1 MQETS
6 LYAKFKIVISH
17 LYQSITSEDD
27 LRMAMIK
34 RRMDFIRKE
43 IIVLGDELANLQK
56 ELDSLYKGF
65 PESGTSGFPQEEF
78 DEFKG

>member
-27 LRMAMIK
+27 LKVAMVK
-34 RRMDFIRKE
+34 RRIDFIRKE
-43 IIVLGDELANLQK
+43 IVILGNELEKLRRRN
-56 ELDSLYKGF
+56 
-65 PESGTSGFPQEEF
+65 
-78 DEFKG
+78 